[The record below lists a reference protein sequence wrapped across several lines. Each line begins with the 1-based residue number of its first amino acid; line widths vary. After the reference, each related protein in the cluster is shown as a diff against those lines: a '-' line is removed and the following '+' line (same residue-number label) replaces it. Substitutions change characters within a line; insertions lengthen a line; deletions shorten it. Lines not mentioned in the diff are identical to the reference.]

1 MPEREAPRGG
11 GRWRGADVLWPML
24 TVLLVL
30 GAWEG
35 AVSALGIRPII
46 LPRPSQIL
54 WDVVARRG
62 LLLQHLWPTLWQ
74 CLAGFLLAAGGGMA
88 LGMLITLSASAR
100 RAIYPHMVAFQM
112 IPKVAVAP
120 LFILWWGVGGT
131 SRVMLAFFI
140 SFFPLVVNTAA
151 GLAGAD
157 PDMVRMARAFTA
169 TRGQIF
175 RKVQLPSALPFIF
188 SGLKIS
194 STLAVIGIVVA
205 EFVSAQE
212 GLGYLMIFSQ
222 GLMDT
227 TTMLAAILVLSLLGL
242 VLYGAICLLERL
254 CVYWQEPA

>member
-1 MPEREAPRGG
+1 VSDREAPGG
-11 GRWRGADVLWPML
+11 EGRWRSADILWPVL

-35 AVSALGIRPII
+35 AVIAVGIRPII
-46 LPRPSQIL
+46 LPRPSQIF
-54 WDVVARRG
+54 WAVVARRG

-74 CLAGFLLAAGGGMA
+74 CLAGFLLAAGGGIA

-112 IPKVAVAP
+112 IPKVTVAP

-140 SFFPLVVNTAA
+140 SFFPMVVNTAA

-175 RKVQLPSALPFIF
+175 RKVQLPGALPFVF

-205 EFVSAQE
+205 EFISAQE

-227 TTMLAAILVLSLLGL
+227 TTMLAAIVVLSLLGL
-242 VLYGAICLLERL
+242 ALYGAICLLERF